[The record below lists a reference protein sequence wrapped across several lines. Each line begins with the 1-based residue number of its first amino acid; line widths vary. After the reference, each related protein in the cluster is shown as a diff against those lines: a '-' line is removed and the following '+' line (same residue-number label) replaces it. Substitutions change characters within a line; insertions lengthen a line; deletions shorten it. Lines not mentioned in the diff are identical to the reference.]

1 MTSSASR
8 ALQVSIYETLRTD
21 AGVLAA
27 LGGARIYDHVP
38 RGAAYPYV
46 TFGQSTVRDW
56 STGGEDGDEHVIT
69 LHIWSLAAGRAQV
82 HDIIAAV
89 RAALHDRDLPLAGHR
104 LINLRHEFSEARREP
119 DGERFHG
126 IVRLRAVT
134 EPAT

>member
-1 MTSSASR
+1 MSSASR
-8 ALQVSIYETLRTD
+8 ALQASIYEALSTD

-56 STGGEDGDEHVIT
+56 STGSEDGDEHIVT
-69 LHIWSLAAGRAQV
+69 LHVWSLGAGRGQV
-82 HDIIAAV
+82 HEIAEV
-89 RAALHDRDLPLAGHR
+89 LRTALHDRELALAGHR
-104 LINLRHEFSEARREP
+104 LINLRHDHSEARREP

-126 IVRLRAVT
+126 LVRLRAVT
-134 EPAT
+134 EPMS